1 MGAVYKARDHRL
13 DRLVAIKV
21 LSQKAAATPERQ
33 ARFIQEAKTAS
44 ALNHPHIVTI
54 YDIDLAGDPDI
65 FSFGV
70 MLYEVLTWRAGFR
83 VDNGCENWLKGCLLS
98 WIAFGCGVSA
108 KIRRCASRPWRI

>member
-21 LSQKAAATPERQ
+21 LSEKAAATQERQ

-54 YDIDLAGDPDI
+54 YEIDLAA
-65 FSFGV
+65 
-70 MLYEVLTWRAGFR
+70 T
-83 VDNGCENWLKGCLLS
+83 
-98 WIAFGCGVSA
+98 
-108 KIRRCASRPWRI
+108 